1 MDVLV
6 VSSLP
11 LVELILAEQAQLEG
25 MLKKA
30 VNIPLS
36 GSLGS
41 TAINLSVT
49 KLEHYLQ
56 ETLINGVPSIC
67 KLLLTRCF

>member
-41 TAINLSVT
+41 TAINLSIT
-49 KLEHYLQ
+49 ILKAHFG
-56 ETLINGVPSIC
+56 N
-67 KLLLTRCF
+67 F

>member
-41 TAINLSVT
+41 TAINLT
-49 KLEHYLQ
+49 IKPL
-56 ETLINGVPSIC
+56 
-67 KLLLTRCF
+67 K

>member
-1 MDVLV
+1 MCKVMECQLVKHSHIPKNGLLVDVLV

-11 LVELILAEQAQLEG
+11 LVELLLAEQAQLEG
-25 MLKKA
+25 MLKTA

-41 TAINLSVT
+41 TAINLT
-49 KLEHYLQ
+49 IKPL
-56 ETLINGVPSIC
+56 
-67 KLLLTRCF
+67 K

>member
-11 LVELILAEQAQLEG
+11 LVELLLAEQAQLEG
-25 MLKKA
+25 MLKTA

-41 TAINLSVT
+41 TAINLSI
-49 KLEHYLQ
+49 KPFKYLSFLRNNH
-56 ETLINGVPSIC
+56 E
-67 KLLLTRCF
+67 